1 MANIQFM
8 MGEIF
13 PMLTSFLPAG
23 VMPAV
28 GTELFN
34 DKGML
39 MAVITC
45 SGILIVFLILLLL
58 IFIFY
63 AYGGIFRAVT
73 NSKASKNKKT
83 DSEKS
88 AAQQQRAAAAP
99 SASSVSVDDGAIPDE
114 IIAVIAAAVAALE
127 DGRKYSVKRVTRAQ
141 RQSGSRSAWA
151 AMGVYENTRPF

>member
-28 GTELFN
+28 GTELFD

-88 AAQQQRAAAAP
+88 AAQQQRAAAP
-99 SASSVSVDDGAIPDE
+99 SASSVPVDDGAIPDE

-127 DGRKYSVKRVTRAQ
+127 DGGKYSVKRVTRAQ